1 MNILQIT
8 LIEKA
13 GYDNGFENAESI
25 NPQRVELSS
34 SRHPTHAQVTQD
46 KGSSTYRIN
55 LEQAPVSLMVELQ
68 REFSSENESGLFLC
82 ENEAQLHRFLRRAAA
97 LSRALPNQAVNDYL
111 VLVADELA
119 KLPAAITGTE
129 VERMVRQRVGQNKYR
144 SAMLDYWGGAC
155 AVTGV
160 QITELLRASHALP
173 WAECQSDAQRLDVFN
188 GFLLSA
194 NLDALFDRFLISF
207 DKYGQILFGP
217 SVDLKQLLSVGIEP
231 NMRLRW
237 LDAKHEVYLEHH
249 RKRTM
254 LEEHKS
260 T

>member
-25 NPQRVELSS
+25 SQESVELSS
-34 SRHPTHAQVTQD
+34 SRHSTHIQVAQD
-46 KGSSTYRIN
+46 PAGYRIQFAETPN
-55 LEQAPVSLMVELQ
+55 SLKSELQ
-68 REFSSENESGLFLC
+68 RHFGNINELGFFYC
-82 ENEAQLHRFLRRAAA
+82 ENEAQLHSFLRRAAA

-111 VLVADELA
+111 VLAADELA
-119 KLPAAITGTE
+119 KLPDSIVGTE
-129 VERMVRQRVGQNKYR
+129 VERMVRQRVGQNKFR
-144 SAMLDYWGGAC
+144 DAMLDYWGGAC

-160 QITELLRASHALP
+160 SVTALLRASHAIP
-173 WAECQSDAQRLDVFN
+173 WAVCKSDAERLDVFN

-207 DKYGQILFGP
+207 DSHGQILFGP
-217 SVDLKQLLSVGIEP
+217 SVDLKQLTSIGIEP

-237 LDAKHEVYLEHH
+237 LDAKHELYLEHH

-254 LEEHKS
+254 LENHN
-260 T
+260 TI

>member
-13 GYDNGFENAESI
+13 GYDNGFENAEILSQ
-25 NPQRVELSS
+25 QRVELSS
-34 SRHPTHAQVTQD
+34 SRHPTHVQVTQD

-55 LEQAPVSLMVELQ
+55 LEQAPISLMVELQ
-68 REFSSENESGLFLC
+68 REFFRENESELFLC

-119 KLPAAITGTE
+119 KLPAVIAGTE

-160 QITELLRASHALP
+160 AITELLRASHALP

-207 DKYGQILFGP
+207 DEYGRIVFAP
-217 SVDLKQLLSVGIEP
+217 NVDLKQLAMIGVTSD
-231 NMRLRW
+231 MRLRW
-237 LDAKHEVYLEHH
+237 IDDKHKNYL
-249 RKRTM
+249 KR
-254 LEEHKS
+254 HKEQ
-260 T
+260 TIK

>member
-13 GYDNGFENAESI
+13 GYDNGFENAENINQQSI
-25 NPQRVELSS
+25 ELSS
-34 SRHPTHAQVTQD
+34 SRHPTHVQVTQD
-46 KGSSTYRIN
+46 QSSSTYRIN
-55 LEQAPVSLMVELQ
+55 LEQAPISLMVELQ
-68 REFSSENESGLFLC
+68 REFFSENESELFLC
-82 ENEAQLHRFLRRAAA
+82 ENEAQLHQFLRRAAA

-119 KLPAAITGTE
+119 KLPAAIAGTE

-194 NLDALFDRFLISF
+194 HLDALFDRFLISF
-207 DKYGQILFGP
+207 DEHGRIVFAP
-217 SVDLKQLLSVGIEP
+217 NVDLKQLAMIGVTSD
-231 NMRLRW
+231 MRLRW
-237 LDAKHEVYLEHH
+237 IDDKHKNYL
-249 RKRTM
+249 KR
-254 LEEHKS
+254 HKEQ
-260 T
+260 TIK